1 MFSGE
6 QNEHLVCYEGKGS
19 SITVLRSDETML
31 RHETAGG
38 RGRLNCSDTPGVPE
52 YVSKSFLDETFLVDG
67 NL

>member
-1 MFSGE
+1 
-6 QNEHLVCYEGKGS
+6 
-19 SITVLRSDETML
+19 ML

-67 NL
+67 SL